1 MYKKDKARKQI
12 QKLLVLDGA
21 CGFMIAGA
29 SWVTLLA
36 ARGFTTIEIGLA
48 ESIFHTAS
56 MLFEIPSGA
65 IADVFGRKKVLFA
78 SRIAAI
84 LSSLLMI
91 LSDSFFMIGIAMVIS
106 ALSYNLASGT
116 REALAYDTLKQADI
130 EKEYNRFA
138 ANDMVIYQ
146 ISSSLATLL
155 AGVALMLGYRRAYL
169 VDILLGIL
177 SLLIIR
183 SMYEASVGK
192 TCSQTLPEEE
202 NASSEKKTFSRRFVE
217 VAKESAS
224 FLYNSPKARWIIAL
238 NSVSGAVSILILFF
252 LQAKLPQLHLP
263 RLWLGPA
270 LFFMGLGSALG
281 AKVAEALASC
291 HLRRI
296 LLFSF
301 PGVALAFGSVFT
313 KDYRLMIAGG
323 FIGAFADNLF
333 CVRSDVTLNH
343 MIPSEQR
350 ATLVSVNSF
359 SFSVVMILLSPV
371 FGLIFS

>member
-29 SWVTLLA
+29 SWVSLLA

-202 NASSEKKTFSRRFVE
+202 NASSEKKTFSRRFLE

-224 FLYNSPKARWIIAL
+224 FLYNSSKARWIIAL

-252 LQAKLPQLHLP
+252 LQTKLPQLHLP

-313 KDYRLMIAGG
+313 GDYRLMIAGG

>member
-192 TCSQTLPEEE
+192 TCSQTLPEGE
-202 NASSEKKTFSRRFVE
+202 NASSEKKTFSRRFAE

-291 HLRRI
+291 RLRRI

-313 KDYRLMIAGG
+313 GDYRLMIAGG

>member
-155 AGVALMLGYRRAYL
+155 AGVALMLGYRR
-169 VDILLGIL
+169 
-177 SLLIIR
+177 
-183 SMYEASVGK
+183 
-192 TCSQTLPEEE
+192 
-202 NASSEKKTFSRRFVE
+202 
-217 VAKESAS
+217 
-224 FLYNSPKARWIIAL
+224 
-238 NSVSGAVSILILFF
+238 
-252 LQAKLPQLHLP
+252 
-263 RLWLGPA
+263 
-270 LFFMGLGSALG
+270 
-281 AKVAEALASC
+281 
-291 HLRRI
+291 
-296 LLFSF
+296 
-301 PGVALAFGSVFT
+301 
-313 KDYRLMIAGG
+313 
-323 FIGAFADNLF
+323 
-333 CVRSDVTLNH
+333 
-343 MIPSEQR
+343 
-350 ATLVSVNSF
+350 
-359 SFSVVMILLSPV
+359 
-371 FGLIFS
+371 